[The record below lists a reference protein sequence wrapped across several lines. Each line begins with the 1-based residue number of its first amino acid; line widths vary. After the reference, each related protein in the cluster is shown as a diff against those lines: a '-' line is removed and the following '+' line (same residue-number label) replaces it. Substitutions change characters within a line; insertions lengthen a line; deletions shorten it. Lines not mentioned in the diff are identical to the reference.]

1 MSSKS
6 DNVPLPSPNSN
17 VKPLNY
23 REQFQGREVVSRF
36 IDPCEAASKAT
47 MACMNKNNYNRDKC
61 LDYFQAYRECKNAW
75 IEQRKE
81 DRRNGRPSS

>member
-1 MSSKS
+1 
-6 DNVPLPSPNSN
+6 
-17 VKPLNY
+17 
-23 REQFQGREVVSRF
+23 
-36 IDPCEAASKAT
+36 PCEAASKAT
-47 MACMNKNNYNRDKC
+47 MACMNKNNYDREKC

>member
-1 MSSKS
+1 
-6 DNVPLPSPNSN
+6 PLPPASAN

-23 REQFQGREVVSRF
+23 REQFQVQRHTTRMLF
-36 IDPCEAASKAT
+36 PCEAASKAT
-47 MACMNKNNYNRDKC
+47 MACMNKHNYDREKC

-75 IEQRKE
+75 IEQRKD

>member
-1 MSSKS
+1 MSTKS
-6 DNVPLPSPNSN
+6 DVVPLPPASAN

-47 MACMNKNNYNRDKC
+47 MAW
-61 LDYFQAYRECKNAW
+61 NARTLGLSKGKT
-75 IEQRKE
+75 IVEME
-81 DRRNGRPSS
+81 DRLPERLLFF